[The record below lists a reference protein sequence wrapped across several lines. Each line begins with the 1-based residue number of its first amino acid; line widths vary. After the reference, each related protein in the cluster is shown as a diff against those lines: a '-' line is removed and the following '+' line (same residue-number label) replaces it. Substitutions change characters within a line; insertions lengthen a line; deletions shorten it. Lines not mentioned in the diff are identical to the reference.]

1 MHRVIYADV
10 LVVINVYI
18 TFFLLK
24 SASLLAKVESDRL
37 RLFLASF
44 VGGIYSL
51 SVLLPEKAQL
61 KFFTLRLLLMILL
74 VFVAFGYKSLKSF
87 LRLNLS
93 FLISSFIFAGLM
105 FALWYFICPEGMYFN
120 GLVVYFDIDIMTLAL
135 MTVVCYG
142 FLKLFERFFRSRAPI
157 NTVFICK
164 VFYNGVEYQLK
175 AFLDTGNRLTD
186 YFTSSPVIVA
196 DKRFFESAFDEAL
209 EDTEKF
215 REKGLRYIFCD
226 TLGGGDVLPAFMS
239 EGVHIKGTDYDF
251 TATSVTVALT
261 EKKLL
266 GGEYDAIL
274 PMGLFE
280 NIYERKVDVADEK
293 NNVTSE
299 RA

>member
-24 SASLLAKVESDRL
+24 SASALAKVLPDRL
-37 RLFLASF
+37 RLFLSSF
-44 VGGIYSL
+44 IGGIYSL
-51 SVLLPEKAQL
+51 SVLLPEKAQMKL
-61 KFFTLRLLLMILL
+61 FSLRLLLMIFL

-87 LRLNLS
+87 LRLNLC

-105 FALWYFICPEGMYFN
+105 FALWYFICPKGMYFN

-142 FLKLFERFFRSRAPI
+142 FLKLFERFFRSRSPI
-157 NTVFICK
+157 NTVFICN

-196 DKRFFESAFDEAL
+196 DKRLFESAFTEAL
-209 EDTEKF
+209 EDAEKF
-215 REKGLRYIFCD
+215 NEKGLRYIFCD
-226 TLGGGDVLPAFMS
+226 TLGGGGVLPAFMS
-239 EGVHIKGTDYDF
+239 ESVHIKGTDYDF

-293 NNVTSE
+293 NSVTSE
-299 RA
+299 RI